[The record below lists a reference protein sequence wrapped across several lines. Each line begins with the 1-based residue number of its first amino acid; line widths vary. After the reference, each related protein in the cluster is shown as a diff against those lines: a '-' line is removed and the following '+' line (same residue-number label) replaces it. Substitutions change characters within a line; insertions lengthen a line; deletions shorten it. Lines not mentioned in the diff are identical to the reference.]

1 MSFVSCHLIHV
12 HAFDKRYL
20 SLCTCIVSGTE
31 SSKMLE
37 SAFRVWDVFCK
48 MDIEWNLNENDKTAQ
63 IWCQLRSGQCKQ
75 YIFFDKWCCN
85 FCSIVTTQRNL
96 YVMLESDSFY
106 GIEKERH

>member
-31 SSKMLE
+31 NSEMLE

-48 MDIEWNLNENDKTAQ
+48 MDLNENDETAQ
-63 IWCQLRSGQCKQ
+63 IGCQVR
-75 YIFFDKWCCN
+75 
-85 FCSIVTTQRNL
+85 
-96 YVMLESDSFY
+96 
-106 GIEKERH
+106 